1 MRTLRSQYLKE
12 SWGRDKNL
20 MHCQTCRDSPKYL
33 CPLTH
38 IVRPRL
44 SGRHPD
50 TWMYTPGENK
60 KGFKKTLTLWSQ
72 NQKRGLTRVS
82 QREWEKS
89 PEFFF
94 FFFLSSFSP
103 ALALWQCHTRTS
115 GNGHGDSSDNWA
127 SAQNSEGEEFYPLT
141 STKNTGKS
149 SLLIFSL
156 CLPTTGLW

>member
-1 MRTLRSQYLKE
+1 
-12 SWGRDKNL
+12 
-20 MHCQTCRDSPKYL
+20 MHCQTCRESPKYL

-44 SGRHPD
+44 NGRHPD

-60 KGFKKTLTLWSQ
+60 KGFKKTLTLSSQ

-94 FFFLSSFSP
+94 FSFFPPFLLLQLSGSVILEQVAMVMVTAVTTGQVLKILRERNSVPSP
-103 ALALWQCHTRTS
+103 VPRTRA
-115 GNGHGDSSDNWA
+115 NLHC
-127 SAQNSEGEEFYPLT
+127 L
-141 STKNTGKS
+141 
-149 SLLIFSL
+149 FSL
-156 CLPTTGLW
+156 SVFLLLGSGSRHSHRRCMVEYRN